1 LLRKILEWS
10 LPIRVAK
17 SLLCNA
23 VHSLPFALLF
33 LAISCDAPRTNPFD
47 PANPDGTVYYLDGTI
62 LSDARTPLPLSGVSV
77 SWNGTGVGIATD
89 NAGKFSLSL
98 AKPLDGW
105 LHFDKQGYVVDSL
118 AIEWN
123 NQREIVVQKKL
134 HALPVVDSVA
144 VWSVVKNKYSGAEYG
159 LEAHVHVVDEYDID
173 SIFIVN
179 SELGIRKPLQ
189 KITSSSF
196 HASYL
201 DYELGLSSLNET
213 IGRILWIVVL
223 EQGNASYTV
232 GSTMITRIIDQE
244 IETISP
250 KNQDTVLTAAPLLR
264 WKRFTPGFTFSY
276 KLEVYTNEP
285 EPKLEW
291 SKTSFSSDSI
301 SITVNPSLPV
311 SESNNSFYWVIWCVD
326 EFNNCSRSKPASF
339 IWGSSA
345 AGMKE

>member
-1 LLRKILEWS
+1 MPVRVVNSLFRYAVCS
-10 LPIRVAK
+10 LP
-17 SLLCNA
+17 L
-23 VHSLPFALLF
+23 ALLF
-33 LAISCDAPRTNPFD
+33 LAISCNAPRTNPFD
-47 PANPDGTVYYLDGTI
+47 PANPDGSVYYLDGTI

-77 SWNGTGVGIATD
+77 SWNGTGVGVKTD

-98 AKPLDGW
+98 TKPFNGW
-105 LHFDKQGYVVDSL
+105 LHFDKQGYVIDSL

-123 NQREIVVQKKL
+123 NQREIAVQKKL
-134 HALPVVDSVA
+134 HALPVLDSVA
-144 VWSVVKNKYSGAEYG
+144 VWSVVKNKYSGVEYG
-159 LEAHVHVVDEYDID
+159 LEAHVHVIDEYDID
-173 SIFIVN
+173 SVFIVN
-179 SELGIRKPLQ
+179 DELGIRHPLQ

-213 IGRILWIVVL
+213 IGRTLSILVMEEGSV
-223 EQGNASYTV
+223 SYMV

-250 KNQDTVLTAAPLLR
+250 KNQDTVLTASPLLR
-264 WKRFTPGFTFSY
+264 WKRFTPGFTFLY

-291 SKTSFSSDSI
+291 SKTGFSSDSI
-301 SITVNPSLPV
+301 SVVVNPSLPV

-339 IWGSSA
+339 IYGGSTA
-345 AGMKE
+345 RTKE